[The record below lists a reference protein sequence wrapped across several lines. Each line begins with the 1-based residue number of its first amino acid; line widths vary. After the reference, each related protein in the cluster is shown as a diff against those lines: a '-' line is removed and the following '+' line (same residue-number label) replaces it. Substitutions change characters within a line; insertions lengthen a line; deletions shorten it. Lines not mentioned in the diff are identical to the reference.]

1 MAIRLVLSDR
11 VIIVADCL
19 NNEPL
24 TLHYIPYSGLFSR
37 GKIFTN
43 YPNPNIQGENFHEL
57 SQSKYSRG
65 KFSRIV
71 KRCDIIIILRACVS
85 RMETHEVESAVRGYH
100 IYKDIWSAAVGSTLS
115 CRQERFNP
123 HDSYAVAVIK
133 DDVVVGHVPRNIS
146 VAYLQFFTEQ

>member
-1 MAIRLVLSDR
+1 MVAVRTRPFCDR
-11 VIIVADCL
+11 SISSFRTAV
-19 NNEPL
+19 
-24 TLHYIPYSGLFSR
+24 IPYSGLFSR

-65 KFSRIV
+65 KISRIV
-71 KRCDIIIILRACVS
+71 KRCDIIIILRACIS
-85 RMETHEVESAVRGYH
+85 RMETHEVESVVRGYH

-123 HDSYAVAVIK
+123 HDSYAVAEPGCSR
-133 DDVVVGHVPRNIS
+133 D
-146 VAYLQFFTEQ
+146 